1 VRPEAIDIIR
11 NGLSRRETARVKLV
25 VVEGPDAGTSVDVT
39 GERFVVGRG
48 QGCDLTL
55 GDPDVSRRHLEI
67 RNAGSGFEA
76 ADLGSSNGTEVDGHP
91 LSDMPLR
98 DGAQIRLGSTI
109 LLVDMFEGRG
119 LSERPT
125 RVQPAIPPQAP

>member
-1 VRPEAIDIIR
+1 M
-11 NGLSRRETARVKLV
+11 KLV
-25 VVEGPDAGTSVDVT
+25 VVEGPDAGTSVDVA

-48 QGCDLTL
+48 EGCDMTL

-76 ADLGSSNGTEVDGHP
+76 ADLGSSNGTEIDGHP

-98 DGAQIRLGSTI
+98 DGAQIRLGST
-109 LLVDMFEGRG
+109 LLVVDMFEGRS
-119 LSERPT
+119 LAERPT
-125 RVQPAIPPQAP
+125 RVQPIVPEQAP